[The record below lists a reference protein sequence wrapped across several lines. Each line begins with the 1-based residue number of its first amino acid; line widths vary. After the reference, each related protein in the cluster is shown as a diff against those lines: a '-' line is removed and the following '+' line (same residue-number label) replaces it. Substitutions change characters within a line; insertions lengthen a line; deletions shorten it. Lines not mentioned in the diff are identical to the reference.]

1 MNIRKAT
8 ALLLSF
14 CLLASVVPLM
24 ACAYE
29 PMSYSDD
36 LVEFIKA
43 NEGFTKYATWDYQ
56 QYSIGYGSG
65 CNPGDY
71 PDGITEEEA
80 DALLRAYLVRFVDV
94 ANNFCK
100 KNGIQPNQGQFDS
113 IVSITYGLGDG
124 WMNTSVYKLPRLM
137 RDGCTELQLLNV
149 LGDWVNANGTPLDG
163 LIFRRMREV
172 YMYFHG
178 EYRMSGNIWDDV
190 PYGCL
195 KFNANGGKSESP
207 RLFTFRG
214 QPFGLDEPLPSA
226 TRDGYRFLGWFDSN
240 GNRIT
245 DNTICYY
252 EIATAYAH
260 WEPDASAQ
268 PDPPQADLFTDVY
281 KSEWYFDDVKTA
293 SERGFFTGY
302 PDGSF
307 RPNDSMTRAM
317 FAQVLYRIAGE
328 PEVSAGLPFTD
339 VAASDWYCSAVRWA
353 YASGIVNGVSK
364 TSFSPN
370 TNITREQMATMLFK
384 YAVYT
389 GIAKESNYGSLDGFA
404 DAGKVSGYAVEP
416 LRWTVGTGI
425 INGMGNSQLSPGSF
439 ATRAQ
444 ASAILNRLTRLTA
457 SGVA

>member
-1 MNIRKAT
+1 MNIRKVT

-14 CLLASVVPLM
+14 CLLATAAPLM
-24 ACAYE
+24 ASAYE
-29 PMSYSDD
+29 PMSYSDN

-94 ANNFCK
+94 ANNFCR
-100 KNGIQPNQGQFDS
+100 KNNMQPNQGQFDC
-113 IVSITYGLGDG
+113 IVSLTYGLGDG

-137 RDGCTELQLLNV
+137 RDGCTELELLNV
-149 LGDWVNANGTPLDG
+149 VGDWVNANGSPLDG
-163 LIFRRMREV
+163 LIYRRMREN
-172 YMYFHG
+172 YMYFHE
-178 EYRMSGNIWDDV
+178 EYAMSGYIWDDV
-190 PYGCL
+190 PYACL
-195 KFNANGGKSESP
+195 KFNGNGGKSDSP

-214 QPFGLDEPLPSA
+214 ERYGLEESLPSA
-226 TRDGYRFLGWFDSN
+226 TREGYRFAGWFDAN

-245 DNTICYY
+245 DDTI
-252 EIATAYAH
+252 AVSTLTTAYAH
-260 WEPDASAQ
+260 WEAGTQ
-268 PDPPQADLFTDVY
+268 TQDPPKADLFTDVY

-293 SERGFFTGY
+293 TERGFFTGY

-307 RPNDSMTRAM
+307 KPNASMTRAM
-317 FAQVLYRIAGE
+317 FAQVLYRIAGQ
-328 PEVSAGLPFTD
+328 PQRSSSLPFTD
-339 VAASDWYCSAVRWA
+339 VSSADWFYDAVRWA
-353 YASGIVNGVSK
+353 YASGIVNGVSE

-370 TNITREQMATMLFK
+370 SDITREQMATMLFK
-384 YAVYT
+384 YGVYM
-389 GIAKESNYGSLDGFA
+389 GAAKESDYGSLDSFT

-416 LRWTVGTGI
+416 LRWAVGTGL
-425 INGMGNSQLSPGSF
+425 INGVGENRLSPGSF

-444 ASAILNRLTRLTA
+444 ASAILNRLTRLIT